1 MFEIL
6 LLANYEYLFEN
17 IRRTSAAVTCIQ
29 LKGKLK
35 KLGSKLETPVGYV
48 LDYHHPTVP
57 GLQYSCQGFGTG
69 LFSAVKLPGQMVQ
82 TSKFFKNPEIL
93 YGESD
98 VRGGERQRR
107 SRWSQP
113 ALLLG
118 MPLSY
123 TVGGAFRG

>member
-48 LDYHHPTVP
+48 LEP
-57 GLQYSCQGFGTG
+57 SSNRSGFAVQLSRFWHRA
-69 LFSAVKLPGQMVQ
+69 LFSRKTPRPDG
-82 TSKFFKNPEIL
+82 TNFK
-93 YGESD
+93 
-98 VRGGERQRR
+98 V
-107 SRWSQP
+107 
-113 ALLLG
+113 
-118 MPLSY
+118 
-123 TVGGAFRG
+123 F

>member
-48 LDYHHPTVP
+48 LDTIIQPFRVCSTVVKV
-57 GLQYSCQGFGTG
+57 LAQGSF
-69 LFSAVKLPGQMVQ
+69 
-82 TSKFFKNPEIL
+82 
-93 YGESD
+93 
-98 VRGGERQRR
+98 
-107 SRWSQP
+107 QP
-113 ALLLG
+113 
-118 MPLSY
+118 
-123 TVGGAFRG
+123 